1 MDFKV
6 EKAKLTAT
14 IDFDLSAKGILL
26 VKFVATPLL
35 PDDITKEPFQEL
47 KRQRLRKIPRTQM
60 KIKPIIYWLAF
71 TKNLSCQKN

>member
-35 PDDITKEPFQEL
+35 PDDITKEPFSGIE
-47 KRQRLRKIPRTQM
+47 KATTP
-60 KIKPIIYWLAF
+60 
-71 TKNLSCQKN
+71 